1 VATTD
6 VFLQWNISDYFYQN
20 QDKLSNSLNG
30 DEAIFPEFPGTP
42 NMPPFDKLWMCLY
55 ARLGAILLQLC
66 NFEIEIA
73 CLFCVQFYHCYI
85 ILIHKNTWPEILSFH
100 FLCR

>member
-1 VATTD
+1 MKLKFTEATTD
-6 VFLQWNISDYFYQN
+6 VFFLQWNISDYFYQN

-55 ARLGAILLQLC
+55 ARLGAIFLQD
-66 NFEIEIA
+66 
-73 CLFCVQFYHCYI
+73 
-85 ILIHKNTWPEILSFH
+85 
-100 FLCR
+100 

>member
-1 VATTD
+1 VRLIL
-6 VFLQWNISDYFYQN
+6 VLQWNISDYFYQN

-55 ARLGAILLQLC
+55 ARLGKTCEIVVSYPVLKNIIIYTHNEQIFVLKKMVENDL
-66 NFEIEIA
+66 NF
-73 CLFCVQFYHCYI
+73 
-85 ILIHKNTWPEILSFH
+85 
-100 FLCR
+100 